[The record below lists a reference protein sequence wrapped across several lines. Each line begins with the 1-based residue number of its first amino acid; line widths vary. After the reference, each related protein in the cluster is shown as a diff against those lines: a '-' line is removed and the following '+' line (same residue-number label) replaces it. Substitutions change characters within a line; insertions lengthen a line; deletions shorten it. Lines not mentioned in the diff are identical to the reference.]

1 MTKNKHFT
9 GLIAAGFTPM
19 LNNGDLNLA
28 KVPAI
33 VNQLTNEQIRGFFVC
48 GSTGEGPSL
57 TTEER
62 KKVAEAYVDA
72 SAGRVPI
79 IVHVGHNSLRDSQEL
94 ATHAQHIEA
103 DAISLVPPSY
113 FKPKSIEALVSF
125 MAEVAACAPNLP
137 FYYYHIPG
145 ITDVN
150 IDVVELLRV
159 SGNRI
164 PTMAG
169 IKYSKPTVYEMQA
182 CVELDKGRFNVLFGS
197 DEMLLSG
204 LCGGAQGAIGST
216 YNFAAPLYNKIID
229 AFAKNNMAE
238 AQRLQSFSVQMVS
251 TIMQFDAHPG
261 LKAMMKL
268 IGLDCGPSRLPL
280 VTLQPGQVDKLRL
293 DMESNGFFEWG
304 RPAPQN

>member
-1 MTKNKHFT
+1 MTNNKHFT

-19 LNNGDLNLA
+19 LDNGDLNLA
-28 KVPAI
+28 TVPAI

-62 KKVAEAYVDA
+62 KKVAAAYVDA

-94 ATHAQHIEA
+94 AAHAQDIGA

-113 FKPKSIEALVSF
+113 FKPNSIEALVSF

-150 IDVVELLRV
+150 IDVVELLRA

-164 PTMAG
+164 STMAG
-169 IKYSKPTVYEMQA
+169 IKYSKTTVYELQA
-182 CVELDKGRFNVLFGS
+182 CVELDHGRFNVLFGS

-204 LCGGAQGAIGST
+204 LCGGAHGAIGST
-216 YNFAAPLYNKIID
+216 YNFAAPLYNKIMN
-229 AFAKNNMAE
+229 AFAENNMAE
-238 AQRLQSFSVQMVS
+238 AQRFQGFSVQMVNA
-251 TIMQFDAHPG
+251 IMQFDAQPG

-280 VTLQPGQVDKLRL
+280 VALTPAEVELLRQG
-293 DMESNGFFEWG
+293 MEEINFFEWG
-304 RPAPQN
+304 RP

>member
-1 MTKNKHFT
+1 MNNNTRFT
-9 GLIAAGFTPM
+9 GIIAAGFTPM
-19 LNNGDLNLA
+19 LDNGDLNLV
-28 KVPAI
+28 KVPSI
-33 VNQLTNEQIRGFFVC
+33 VNQLINEQIKGFFVC

-62 KKVAEAYVDA
+62 QKVAAAYVDA

-79 IVHVGHNSLRDSQEL
+79 IVHVGHNSLRDAQTL
-94 ATHAQHIEA
+94 ATHAQDIGA

-125 MAEVAACAPNLP
+125 MAEVAACAPKLP

-150 IDVVELLRV
+150 IDVIELLRV
-159 SGNRI
+159 GGERI

-169 IKYSKPTVYEMQA
+169 IKYSKTTVYEMQA
-182 CVELDKGRFNVLFGS
+182 CVEMDNGRFNVLFGS

-204 LCGGAQGAIGST
+204 LCGGAHGAIGST
-216 YNFAAPLYNKIID
+216 FNFAAPLYNKIVD
-229 AFAKNNMAE
+229 AFAKNNITE
-238 AQRLQSFSVQMVS
+238 AQRLQGLAVQMVNV
-251 TIMQFDAHPG
+251 IMRFDAQPS
-261 LKAMMKL
+261 LKAMMSL

-280 VTLQPGQVDKLRL
+280 VTLKPYEVDKLRRDL
-293 DMESNGFFEWG
+293 EAIDYFEWG
-304 RPAPQN
+304 R

>member
-1 MTKNKHFT
+1 MNNNIHFT

-19 LNNGDLNLA
+19 LDNGDLNL
-28 KVPAI
+28 VHIPAI
-33 VNQLTNEQIRGFFVC
+33 VNQLTNEQIKGFFVC

-62 KKVAEAYVDA
+62 KKVASAYVDS
-72 SAGRVPI
+72 SAGGVPI
-79 IVHVGHNSLRDSQEL
+79 IVHVGHNSLKDCQNL
-94 ATHAQHIEA
+94 ATHAQDIGA
-103 DAISLVPPSY
+103 NAISLVPPSY

-159 SGNRI
+159 GGNRI
-164 PTMAG
+164 PTLAG
-169 IKYSKPTVYEMQA
+169 IKYSKTTVYEMQA
-182 CVELDKGRFNVLFGS
+182 CVEMDNGRFNVLFGS

-204 LCGGAQGAIGST
+204 LCGGAHGAIGST
-216 YNFAAPLYNKIID
+216 YNFAAPLYNKIMS
-229 AFAKNNMAE
+229 AFAENNIAE
-238 AQRLQSFSVQMVS
+238 AQRLQGLAVQMVNV
-251 TIMQFDAHPG
+251 IMQFDAQAG

-268 IGLDCGPSRLPL
+268 VGLDCGPSRLPL
-280 VTLQPGQVDKLRL
+280 VTLKQDEADKLRR
-293 DMESNGFFEWG
+293 DMEAIGFFEWG
-304 RPAPQN
+304 R